1 MYWIAR
7 DFNGNLIRQ
16 FDENGEHYI
25 SELQNKKII
34 SVGYYDHD
42 KDEYYLASL
51 ITGNFYFPQKRI
63 ETDKDIGG
71 RKFILER
78 QHTIIGNEHQIKYI
92 FGFEK
97 NGKKYKAD
105 TDGKEVKEV

>member
-7 DFNGNLIRQ
+7 DSNGNLIRQ
-16 FDENGEHYI
+16 FDQNGEHYI
-25 SELQNKKII
+25 PELNERKII
-34 SVGYYDHD
+34 SVGYYDEE

-51 ITGNFYFPQKRI
+51 ITGNFYFPNKKV

-78 QHTIIGNEHQIKYI
+78 QHTIIGNEHQIRYI
-92 FGFEK
+92 FGFER
-97 NGKKYKAD
+97 NGKKYKGD
-105 TDGKEVKEV
+105 VERKEIEII